1 VNTELRLL
9 LEALPHESRPAVE
22 QMWNHLPA
30 DVRREAELTLG
41 SFLKLAKKN
50 PTSVTDLLKL
60 LQRSASPMIGEA
72 NQVAII
78 GPVNV
83 GKSTLYNSLIHKE
96 KEKAVCSPV
105 PGTTKTT
112 QSSHTGLFELLD
124 TPGVDHGGESGGEE
138 RSLALQAAESA
149 EFLLVVFDAAG
160 SVTAS
165 DRALYQKI
173 RSLGKPHLV
182 VLNKIDLIPAS
193 QQKLVRESAARIL
206 DLSLESVIP
215 VSAQNSSGL
224 DKLILEITA
233 AEPKLLIKVA
243 HSLPSLRRHL
253 GWQAIRRAAVLSALV
268 GLSPLPLMDI
278 IPLTLIQGNLVL
290 TLSQIYGNPMSMK
303 IVIEMASTLGMGWLA
318 RLLFQS
324 ASKFGGVPGWV
335 LSASIAA
342 SATITIG
349 YSALT
354 WFETGKTPSK
364 KDMESK
370 ASSMTQRVKDALLRL
385 GRRKPTKKRIT
396 QELEGILPDI
406 FPYEEAKPEEPESEV
421 KPSAD
426 PE

>member
-1 VNTELRLL
+1 MNTELRLL

-165 DRALYQKI
+165 RTPTTI
-173 RSLGKPHLV
+173 NMRIN
-182 VLNKIDLIPAS
+182 LNIFPL
-193 QQKLVRESAARIL
+193 QKLRTNNLINVGFGLFITVR
-206 DLSLESVIP
+206 LES
-215 VSAQNSSGL
+215 
-224 DKLILEITA
+224 
-233 AEPKLLIKVA
+233 
-243 HSLPSLRRHL
+243 
-253 GWQAIRRAAVLSALV
+253 
-268 GLSPLPLMDI
+268 
-278 IPLTLIQGNLVL
+278 
-290 TLSQIYGNPMSMK
+290 
-303 IVIEMASTLGMGWLA
+303 
-318 RLLFQS
+318 S
-324 ASKFGGVPGWV
+324 ASG
-335 LSASIAA
+335 
-342 SATITIG
+342 
-349 YSALT
+349 
-354 WFETGKTPSK
+354 
-364 KDMESK
+364 
-370 ASSMTQRVKDALLRL
+370 
-385 GRRKPTKKRIT
+385 
-396 QELEGILPDI
+396 
-406 FPYEEAKPEEPESEV
+406 
-421 KPSAD
+421 
-426 PE
+426 

>member
-1 VNTELRLL
+1 
-9 LEALPHESRPAVE
+9 
-22 QMWNHLPA
+22 M
-30 DVRREAELTLG
+30 
-41 SFLKLAKKN
+41 
-50 PTSVTDLLKL
+50 
-60 LQRSASPMIGEA
+60 
-72 NQVAII
+72 
-78 GPVNV
+78 
-83 GKSTLYNSLIHKE
+83 
-96 KEKAVCSPV
+96 
-105 PGTTKTT
+105 
-112 QSSHTGLFELLD
+112 LF
-124 TPGVDHGGESGGEE
+124 
-138 RSLALQAAESA
+138 R
-149 EFLLVVFDAAG
+149 
-160 SVTAS
+160 
-165 DRALYQKI
+165 
-173 RSLGKPHLV
+173 
-182 VLNKIDLIPAS
+182 S